1 MSHEGDRPTR
11 GSNSEGQKIILKKEA
26 INSIKFRNMKHEG
39 IYVNRFGL
47 VPQNSIIFE
56 NILYMLGTLDFILGE
71 M

>member
-1 MSHEGDRPTR
+1 M
-11 GSNSEGQKIILKKEA
+11 
-26 INSIKFRNMKHEG
+26 EG

-47 VPQNSIIFE
+47 VPQNSTIFE